1 MDFFKLLK
9 LYDFDPK
16 KAGNIVLVRHI
27 PDDDKPE
34 VAKYIKHSPKNFEMW
49 QRIQCKENPPKNGNQ
64 PTRNQGAGFWKCN
77 TIVSFCGAPFY
88 DEKGMHARFAGVFHN
103 HSGDSPEVL
112 DTEKHLP
119 EKLAEIYRKRKGETL
134 YFFRFHKNERFKDL
148 EGRVVVNLSDARNW
162 VKPIEPDNNKGLEV
176 REVLPRGYVRS
187 FPGIENFTLPFAKLK
202 NILENHTA
210 NREWHTALSSV
221 AGIYAIRCKDKD
233 KHKLYIGKA
242 SGKNGIIGRWQ
253 NYADNGHGGN
263 EELKNLSPDDFQF
276 SVLQALS
283 KSLSPKQVAEIE
295 SRWKEKLGTRN
306 TDYGANRN

>member
-1 MDFFKLLK
+1 MQRK
-9 LYDFDPK
+9 PAK
-16 KAGNIVLVRHI
+16 KRQSAHTSEQ
-27 PDDDKPE
+27 DDGA
-34 VAKYIKHSPKNFEMW
+34 V
-49 QRIQCKENPPKNGNQ
+49 
-64 PTRNQGAGFWKCN
+64 NQGAGFWKCN

-119 EKLAEIYRKRKGETL
+119 KKLAEIYRKRKGETL
-134 YFFRFHKNERFKDL
+134 YFFCFHKNERFKDL
-148 EGRVVVNLSDARNW
+148 EGRVVVNLNDARNW

-221 AGIYAIRCKDKD
+221 AGIYAIRCKDKG

-263 EELKNLSPDDFQF
+263 EELKNLSRNRRFSF
-276 SVLQALS
+276 SVLQAS
-283 KSLSPKQVAEIE
+283 QSLYCLCFATNGIPATDDCAVWAQCANLPVFRAFRGLKNNFCPTAKLQQVG
-295 SRWKEKLGTRN
+295 KLTMP
-306 TDYGANRN
+306 ANPQ